1 MKLFIDLFGISNY
14 LFIANLLSLLSSFL
28 ELSIK
33 LLFKLRFLDFDRAT
47 TRSEG
52 ASLLILNLILMSNL
66 TAKHFPCDSE
76 PLRSIL
82 V

>member
-1 MKLFIDLFGISNY
+1 MSNHLFIVNLPSLF
-14 LFIANLLSLLSSFL
+14 FSFL

-33 LLFKLRFLDFDRAT
+33 LSFKLRFLDFDRAT

-52 ASLLILNLILMSNL
+52 ASLLILNSIFMSNL
-66 TAKHFPCDSE
+66 TAKYFPYDSE
-76 PLRSIL
+76 PSRSIS